1 MSIQYLQRTDELNN
15 MIDIDLEVSGLM
27 LALKLSKLAEEY
39 RENGRDGFEL
49 FRSFAKEIRNYEN
62 KKEKRVINEQDY
74 KYNF

>member
-1 MSIQYLQRTDELNN
+1 MDKEIHKL
-15 MIDIDLEVSGLM
+15 IDIDIEVSGLM

-39 RENGRDGFEL
+39 KENNRDGFEL

-62 KKEKRVINEQDY
+62 KKEKRVINEQSY

>member
-39 RENGRDGFEL
+39 RENSRDGFKL

>member
-39 RENGRDGFEL
+39 RENSRDGFEL

-62 KKEKRVINEQDY
+62 KKEKQVINEQDY